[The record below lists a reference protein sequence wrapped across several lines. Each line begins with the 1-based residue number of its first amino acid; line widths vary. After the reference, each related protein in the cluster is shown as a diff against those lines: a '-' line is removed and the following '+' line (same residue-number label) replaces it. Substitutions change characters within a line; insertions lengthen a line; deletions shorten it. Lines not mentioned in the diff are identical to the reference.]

1 MVAVAHRFSF
11 ALVLSLGLGL
21 ALGAC
26 GSSAGDPAATP
37 AAGSSGSASGAP
49 GAGDASDSDSDAGA
63 AAGDGSSLPAASRC
77 QASPAE
83 VTCTHQQASLI
94 ARDVFYEVP
103 LGTPPAKG
111 WPLAFFFQG
120 SFVPAAG
127 AFTAKKDDAFGLYRL
142 TLTIKELLDHGY
154 AVLAPNA
161 SVAGHTA
168 WETNVPPWSDLWSTS
183 ADDAFMKAI
192 FTAVAGG
199 TFGAVDAS
207 RLYAMGIS
215 SGGFMTSRMA
225 VSYAGKFRA
234 LAVHS
239 GGYATCGTTC
249 TLPATQPVDHP
260 PTLFLHGGADTTVKP
275 TTMTMYRDQLAAEGH
290 TVKTVL
296 DPAAGHE
303 WLVAG
308 PTEIRAWFDANP

>member
-1 MVAVAHRFSF
+1 MGSIGRS
-11 ALVLSLGLGL
+11 LSLAGFMWILG
-21 ALGAC
+21 ASAAAC
-26 GSSAGDPAATP
+26 GSSPSETTALPSAGGPDPTS
-37 AAGSSGSASGAP
+37 GSS
-49 GAGDASDSDSDAGA
+49 GAGDAGDVDTGAGA
-63 AAGDGSSLPAASRC
+63 DGGSSLPAGSRC
-77 QASPAE
+77 QASAAE
-83 VTCTHQQASLI
+83 VTCTRHQDTLL

-103 LGTPPAKG
+103 LGTAPAKG
-111 WPLAFFFQG
+111 WPLVFFFQG

-127 AFTAKKDDAFGLYRL
+127 AFTAKKDDAFGLFRL

-161 SVAGHTA
+161 VLAGHVA
-168 WETNVPPWSDLWSTS
+168 WQTNVPPWSELWSTS

-192 FTAVAGG
+192 FTAVDDGR
-199 TFGAVDAS
+199 FGALDPA
-207 RLYAMGIS
+207 RMYAMGIS

-239 GGYATCGTTC
+239 GGYATCGATC
-249 TLPATQPVDHP
+249 TLPPMQPADHP
-260 PTLFLHGGADTTVKP
+260 PTLFLHGGADTTVP
-275 TTMTMYRDQLAAEGH
+275 SSTMEMYRDQLAAEGH

-296 DPAAGHE
+296 DPNAGHE

-308 PTEIRAWFDANP
+308 PTEIPAWFDANP